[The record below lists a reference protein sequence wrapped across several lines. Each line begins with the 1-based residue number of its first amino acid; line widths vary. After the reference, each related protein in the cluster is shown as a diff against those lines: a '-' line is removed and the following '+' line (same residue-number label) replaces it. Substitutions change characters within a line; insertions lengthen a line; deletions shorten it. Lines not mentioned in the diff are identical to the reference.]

1 MKVDQMMQAQSAY
14 ASGNAAAAAAA
25 ASAQAASAPPPPPMS
40 SAGYPSMMGVAA
52 AANAP
57 PTAAAQQA
65 AKDVPYPLHPSGPG
79 FSSVYPTLNSFMGME
94 FNEATIREN
103 MPEYLQVYK
112 STVATA
118 AAVQPQNYNTQ
129 LASVSSGM
137 VAPISGQ
144 SPVFATSQISHGVRS
159 IILCKDGQ
167 GKVGLRVKSID
178 KGVFV
183 ALVTKGSPAAM
194 GGLRFGDQIL
204 QINGENV
211 AGYDEAKVHK
221 IFKKAGVNNICLAVR
236 DRPFERTLT
245 LHKDSTG
252 HIGFQFKEGEIKAIV
267 VDSSAARNG
276 LLIQHHLVEV
286 NGQNVVGLNDK
297 SIGDII
303 DGGGNVVTVTVIP
316 SFVYKHMVK
325 NMSNSVVKKMMDH
338 SIPDL

>member
-1 MKVDQMMQAQSAY
+1 MSLYPSLEDMKVDQMMQAQTAM
-14 ASGNAAAAAAA
+14 ASAAAAAP
-25 ASAQAASAPPPPPMS
+25 SAASAPSAPPPMGAPHYPAAVAVVAGQQQGS
-40 SAGYPSMMGVAA
+40 SSP
-52 AANAP
+52 
-57 PTAAAQQA
+57 
-65 AKDVPYPLHPSGPG
+65 PYPLHPAGPG
-79 FSSVYPTLNSFMGME
+79 FSTVYPTLNSFMGME

-103 MPEYLQVYK
+103 MPEYLTDYQ
-112 STVATA
+112 TAIA
-118 AAVQPQNYNTQ
+118 AAPPTAVARNTQ
-129 LASVSSGM
+129 PLTVSAGM

-144 SPVFATSQISHGVRS
+144 SAVYATSQITHGVRS
-159 IILCKDGQ
+159 VILCKDGQ

-204 QINGENV
+204 QINGENM
-211 AGYDEAKVHK
+211 AGYDEVKVHK

-252 HIGFQFKEGEIKAIV
+252 HIGFQFKEGEIKAII

-276 LLIQHHLVEV
+276 LLIHHTLVEV

-297 SIGDII
+297 AIGDII

-316 SFVYKHMVK
+316 AFVYKHMVK
-325 NMSNSVVKKMMDH
+325 NMSQSIVKKMMDH